1 VQTSQLNGA
10 ASERAIQ
17 EKAKTLKTKG
27 LNQPA
32 VIKQM
37 AEAGFRVW
45 EDRVLRQV
53 AIGLGEARLDAS
65 NWVAHVRSLGWVP
78 EAPKADDG
86 NGRVA
91 DEEVNDQIGRE
102 ADDSKKWDA
111 QASEIPMEAKK
122 NPEQELGGKDNN
134 NSEADG
140 SASEVKRTAKSN
152 GADHEIDERG
162 GIAPLVAED
171 DHEIDDTDAD
181 LAVFDHEP
189 ELEAAKAPPSAA
201 IALAQAESDAIR
213 DGADEHGG
221 ALPDALWPLA
231 EQTRWVLWRWEKN
244 QKGKD
249 TKVPYQPN
257 GKKASSTAPKTWSSF
272 ASVWAAREKFDGIGF
287 CLLDSGYG
295 VFDLDD
301 CRDATTGTIAPWA
314 KELVARAGSYTEITI
329 SDTGLRIIGHA
340 GGPKIH
346 RKQPVTNGSTLET
359 YRRAERYVV
368 MTGNVLPGTPQVLA
382 NIDSVM
388 EEVVAELDGKKQSKA
403 NGHGG
408 DKDELPPKLASILCV
423 EGSGGYP
430 SRSELLFAFLAE
442 ALRKKIK
449 AEAIAD
455 ACVDEKYRGF
465 GIFEHCREND
475 EGREYVLR
483 QIEHALEKVVP
494 AEDSDDPL
502 NEMNERFAVVMI
514 GGKARVLT
522 WEASP
527 FDQCWKIPVYL
538 PRNDFRFLQDKWRVI
553 YVDAE
558 GETQK
563 VPRGSW
569 WLSHPARRQYDS
581 VVFVPGKDVPGKLNL
596 WNGWACEP
604 RPGDCGLYLAHLKDN
619 ICSGDDSCY
628 QYLLSWMAYAVQQP
642 ARQGEVAVVLRGGE
656 VTGKGFAVK
665 RFGRLFGPHFLP
677 VTNTRHLTGN
687 FNVHLQQCCVL
698 FGDEAFYAGDRQHEG
713 ILKVLVTEE
722 SLTIEPKGVDIFLV
736 PNYLHVVLSSN
747 NEWVVPAS
755 FDARRWFVLDVS
767 DAQKQNTDYFGK
779 IDDQMFAGGQGTAC
793 GPPRSPTLNGAKS
806 SWAARPH
813 FMSGGSRTASRPFT
827 HCGAMRSAHCASCG
841 GSSPTRPSYSR
852 PSAAAHSRRPP

>member
-295 VFDLDD
+295 AFDLDD

-329 SDTGLRIIGHA
+329 SDTGLRIT
-340 GGPKIH
+340 
-346 RKQPVTNGSTLET
+346 VT
-359 YRRAERYVV
+359 
-368 MTGNVLPGTPQVLA
+368 
-382 NIDSVM
+382 
-388 EEVVAELDGKKQSKA
+388 
-403 NGHGG
+403 
-408 DKDELPPKLASILCV
+408 
-423 EGSGGYP
+423 
-430 SRSELLFAFLAE
+430 
-442 ALRKKIK
+442 
-449 AEAIAD
+449 
-455 ACVDEKYRGF
+455 
-465 GIFEHCREND
+465 
-475 EGREYVLR
+475 
-483 QIEHALEKVVP
+483 P
-494 AEDSDDPL
+494 A
-502 NEMNERFAVVMI
+502 
-514 GGKARVLT
+514 
-522 WEASP
+522 
-527 FDQCWKIPVYL
+527 
-538 PRNDFRFLQDKWRVI
+538 
-553 YVDAE
+553 
-558 GETQK
+558 
-563 VPRGSW
+563 VPRS
-569 WLSHPARRQYDS
+569 
-581 VVFVPGKDVPGKLNL
+581 
-596 WNGWACEP
+596 
-604 RPGDCGLYLAHLKDN
+604 
-619 ICSGDDSCY
+619 
-628 QYLLSWMAYAVQQP
+628 
-642 ARQGEVAVVLRGGE
+642 
-656 VTGKGFAVK
+656 
-665 RFGRLFGPHFLP
+665 
-677 VTNTRHLTGN
+677 
-687 FNVHLQQCCVL
+687 
-698 FGDEAFYAGDRQHEG
+698 
-713 ILKVLVTEE
+713 
-722 SLTIEPKGVDIFLV
+722 
-736 PNYLHVVLSSN
+736 
-747 NEWVVPAS
+747 
-755 FDARRWFVLDVS
+755 
-767 DAQKQNTDYFGK
+767 
-779 IDDQMFAGGQGTAC
+779 
-793 GPPRSPTLNGAKS
+793 
-806 SWAARPH
+806 
-813 FMSGGSRTASRPFT
+813 TAS
-827 HCGAMRSAHCASCG
+827 
-841 GSSPTRPSYSR
+841 SR
-852 PSAAAHSRRPP
+852 